1 MEEALNY
8 ERHLDWKFQL
18 LLFPLL
24 SLEILTVL
32 HVALIVF
39 LRLNT
44 IRNPLSR
51 IDDIIKLRRYFIISI
66 WIVSLVFSFLPTLA
80 SVFKL
85 KEFYYYSKL
94 FVWHS
99 FGTVPVIGITGM
111 YGLLIWTVRKNQ
123 GENKKRFPEVETVN
137 AEENNRRMTLII
149 SCLVTFLLIC
159 YIPHLVE
166 RQYYYGIMVNTVS
179 EKLTFKVMLY

>member
-24 SLEILTVL
+24 SLEVLTVL

-51 IDDIIKLRRYFIISI
+51 IDDIIKLRRYLIFSI
-66 WIVSLVFSFLPTLA
+66 WILSLVFAFLPTLA
-80 SVFKL
+80 SIFKL

-94 FVWHS
+94 FVWYS
-99 FGTVPVIGITGM
+99 FGPVPVIGIMCM

-123 GENKKRFPEVETVN
+123 GENKKRFPVVENVN
-137 AEENNRRMTLII
+137 AEENNRRMTFII
-149 SCLVTFLLIC
+149 IL
-159 YIPHLVE
+159 
-166 RQYYYGIMVNTVS
+166 
-179 EKLTFKVMLY
+179 